1 MSHPVR
7 ACPPPAVVIIDHQD
21 SFVYNLSR
29 YVGRLGIARTV
40 CPQATTT
47 LAEVIAQDPS
57 HLILSPGPGA
67 PVENPLSLAL
77 VAHFSGRIPILG
89 VCLGHQIIAAHFGAT
104 VCRAKR
110 PMHGMASEITHD
122 GRGLFAGLPARL
134 TVGRYHSLIV
144 ASASMPPVLTVNAY
158 SAEGEVMALRHVSHP
173 TYGVQFHPESI
184 LTPAGA
190 HLIAQFLD
198 CSRVA
203 GKE

>member
-7 ACPPPAVVIIDHQD
+7 TSTSRAVVIIDHQD

-67 PVENPLSLAL
+67 PAENPLSLAL

-110 PMHGMASEITHD
+110 PMHGMASEIVHD
-122 GRGLFAGLPARL
+122 GSGLFQGEASPLI
-134 TVGRYHSLIV
+134 VGRYHSLIV
-144 ASASMPPVLTVNAY
+144 DSASMPSVLRVNAY
-158 SAEGEVMALRHVSHP
+158 SAEGEVMALMHVSQP

-184 LTPAGA
+184 LTPAGEA
-190 HLIAQFLD
+190 LIARFL
-198 CSRVA
+198 CS
-203 GKE
+203 